1 MSEMASR
8 QSSQLITLWS
18 LPASLWV
25 PRIEDWPE
33 GHGDWNHRAMSQD
46 ALHRDLL
53 RRSAEGDRIALGRLV
68 EQTTPDVWRLCTSLG
83 SAGEIDDLV
92 QETYLR
98 MIRSMPGYRG
108 DAPVR
113 LWILAIAR
121 NVCADHVR
129 RRQRERRLIGRL
141 TERYVSDSVPPP
153 PNPHPWLDELAPE
166 RREAF
171 VLTQVLDLS
180 YEDAASI
187 AGCPVGTIRSR
198 VHRAREDLTN
208 AVRDEARSG

>member
-129 RRQRERRLIGRL
+129 RRQRQRRLIGRL

-153 PNPHPWLDELAPE
+153 PDPHPWLDDLSPE

-208 AVRDEARSG
+208 AVRHEARSG

>member
-1 MSEMASR
+1 
-8 QSSQLITLWS
+8 
-18 LPASLWV
+18 
-25 PRIEDWPE
+25 
-33 GHGDWNHRAMSQD
+33 MSQD

-129 RRQRERRLIGRL
+129 RRQRQRRLIGRL

-153 PNPHPWLDELAPE
+153 PDPHPWLDDLSPE

-208 AVRDEARSG
+208 AVRHEARSG

>member
-1 MSEMASR
+1 MASR

-129 RRQRERRLIGRL
+129 RRQRQRRLIGRL

-153 PNPHPWLDELAPE
+153 PDPHPWLDDLSPE

-208 AVRDEARSG
+208 AVRHEARSG